1 MDVVLDDGR
10 LFWMTADVGMTGDIL
25 DDIVDEGLR
34 FG

>member
-1 MDVVLDDGR
+1 M
-10 LFWMTADVGMTGDIL
+10 LFWMTDDSFGRQLTLWMTGDIL